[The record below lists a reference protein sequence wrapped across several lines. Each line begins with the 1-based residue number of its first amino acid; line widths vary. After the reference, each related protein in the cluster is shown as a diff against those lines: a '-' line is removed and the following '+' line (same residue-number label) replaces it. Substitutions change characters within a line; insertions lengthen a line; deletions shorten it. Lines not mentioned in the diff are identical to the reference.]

1 MDQQVQIE
9 YDRIKAGPHAGYFSF
24 IHHKGPVM
32 EHSSDVM
39 ERAEFILRDK
49 LESQHYDRLRHIYS
63 VPASAEKAYR
73 EAVVPA
79 EKAYQEAVAPAGK
92 AYREAVVPAEKAYR
106 EAVVPA
112 EKIIS
117 NLIPNCAWDGSSILT
132 SEVDN
137 G

>member
-24 IHHKGPVM
+24 IHHKGPVV

-79 EKAYQEAVAPAGK
+79 EK
-92 AYREAVVPAEKAYR
+92 
-106 EAVVPA
+106 
-112 EKIIS
+112 IIS

-132 SEVDN
+132 SEADN